1 MSSNPHG
8 NNPFG
13 RPAGNKDGRHVKRGP
28 NNNNPKGR
36 PTKEA
41 IGIKKLEQARKET
54 DRVAKAAAQAVKDNQ
69 DLQKRL
75 REIEEKRRKFHEEAR
90 TVLASIGA
98 DATVDTNLD
107 DDDDDHTNDDDD
119 DDDYDIDGENEVH
132 INGNGVKA
140 KLTRPSYMPP
150 KGSCLFNQMEEIE
163 KKFASGGLRTFSAQ
177 KGMWCYGC
185 SEKKDPVASNSESPD
200 AWYASKFECFTWMP
214 FDYFG
219 TAVDIKS
226 INCVHDGCN
235 SCSLKKLALA
245 WRPVIC
251 IDKVAWVLH
260 HRIQCKDCK
269 KTFSTI
275 DPKFLAQLPTRIL
288 ERFPFMTGKKGP
300 GIHQSL
306 VFHFI
311 SLIGKGI
318 MYGTYA
324 NSINELHRIRYS
336 METISYYDTIAEKKD
351 LADNI
356 EFDFIPK
363 VFSNFDSA
371 GEYGGIKLTAKL
383 LRRFTFNY
391 ILSREKYFQ
400 ASFQMVYDEG
410 NASDHTHKLSKVIQ
424 IEKGFDDADPMFMDK
439 LTRHF
444 YHNREWWREHC
455 RMYIPKA
462 LDHATRLKRV
472 ISIPE
477 KDAYLSTLM
486 TDEVKAYFD
495 SFLAKIL
502 RGEFEDQNDVV
513 LFIKNGENS
522 HGLPCYLRL
531 RGTVRTEN
539 LHQKMKTSIGP
550 WGVWRTNGTHDVAT
564 DMLSFQCE
572 KSNKAM
578 RRL

>member
-132 INGNGVKA
+132 VNGNGVKA

-163 KKFASGGLRTFSAQ
+163 KKFASGGLRT
-177 KGMWCYGC
+177 
-185 SEKKDPVASNSESPD
+185 
-200 AWYASKFECFTWMP
+200 
-214 FDYFG
+214 
-219 TAVDIKS
+219 
-226 INCVHDGCN
+226 
-235 SCSLKKLALA
+235 
-245 WRPVIC
+245 
-251 IDKVAWVLH
+251 
-260 HRIQCKDCK
+260 
-269 KTFSTI
+269 
-275 DPKFLAQLPTRIL
+275 
-288 ERFPFMTGKKGP
+288 
-300 GIHQSL
+300 
-306 VFHFI
+306 
-311 SLIGKGI
+311 
-318 MYGTYA
+318 
-324 NSINELHRIRYS
+324 
-336 METISYYDTIAEKKD
+336 
-351 LADNI
+351 
-356 EFDFIPK
+356 
-363 VFSNFDSA
+363 
-371 GEYGGIKLTAKL
+371 
-383 LRRFTFNY
+383 
-391 ILSREKYFQ
+391 YFQ